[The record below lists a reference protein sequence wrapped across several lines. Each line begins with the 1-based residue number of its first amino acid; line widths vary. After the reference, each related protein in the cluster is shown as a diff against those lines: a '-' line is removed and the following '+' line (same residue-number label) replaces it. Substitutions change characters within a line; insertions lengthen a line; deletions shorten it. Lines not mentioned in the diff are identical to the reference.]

1 METVDNT
8 KLALGALKGVI
19 LYPFKVLLCL
29 SCFL

>member
-19 LYPFKVLLCL
+19 LYPFKVLL
-29 SCFL
+29 SYV